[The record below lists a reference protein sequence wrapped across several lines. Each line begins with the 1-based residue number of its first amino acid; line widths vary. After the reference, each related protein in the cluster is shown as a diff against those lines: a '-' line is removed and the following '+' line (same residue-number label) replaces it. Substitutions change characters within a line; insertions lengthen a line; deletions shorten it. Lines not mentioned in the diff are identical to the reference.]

1 MTAAA
6 VLARALPAGGPSAVA
21 AAVTATPT
29 LRRAARVAGRTLVLR
44 DAAEADAAFIVALRT
59 DPARGEHLSATSASV
74 EQQQAW
80 LRRYAARPG
89 EAYFVIDD
97 RHGQA
102 LGTVRLYD
110 AQGPSFCWGSWILGA
125 EAPAHAAIESA
136 LMVYAYA
143 LDHLGFTA
151 AHFAVNTGNE
161 RVWAFHERFGA
172 ELTDASAH
180 ERRYRIG
187 AVAIRASM
195 ARYRRFLPDGVKVT

>member
-1 MTAAA
+1 MSAAA
-6 VLARALPAGGPSAVA
+6 VLERAS
-21 AAVTATPT
+21 

-44 DAAEADAAFIVALRT
+44 DATEADAAFIVALRT
-59 DPARGEHLSATSASV
+59 DPAKGAHLSATSASV

-80 LRRYAARPG
+80 LRRYAQREG
-89 EAYFVIDD
+89 EAYFVITDTQG
-97 RHGQA
+97 HA

-110 AQGPSFCWGSWILGA
+110 AQGPSFCWGSWILSA
-125 EAPAHAAIESA
+125 AAPASAAIESA

-172 ELTDASAH
+172 ELLAADAH

-187 AVAIRASM
+187 AAAIGASV
-195 ARYRRFLPDGVKVT
+195 ARYRRFLPDGVQVLR